1 MAKQED
7 EDDTDAGPD
16 AGSKRVSAED
26 LRNFAHEVRTPLNAL
41 LGYAELIRAECA
53 TDAADVAKI
62 ENYAAT
68 VEAAG
73 TQLLRLCDRML
84 ATDGLAS
91 QVDLVPVDIARVLE
105 KVVEMFAGI
114 ARRRGITLTFTAAS
128 DFPEVAS
135 DPVLLTEIVTNLVNN
150 ALKFTPSGGRVEVM
164 AELDR
169 HDNAVIVVISDSGKG
184 IPPDVLAKIRE
195 GKRVTTPSL
204 DGQLG
209 WGRGLVVT
217 QQLCRLLGTELDIAQ
232 KQDGGT
238 LISFRQPLAR

>member
-1 MAKQED
+1 MASH
-7 EDDTDAGPD
+7 EDDIGSGSDV
-16 AGSKRVSAED
+16 GSKLVSAED

-41 LGYAELIRAECA
+41 LGYAELIRTECA
-53 TDAADVAKI
+53 KEAEADIARI

-73 TQLLRLCDRML
+73 AQLLRLCDRML

-91 QVDLVPVDIARVLE
+91 QVDLVPVDITRVLE
-105 KVVEMFAGI
+105 KVIEMFAGI
-114 ARRRGITLTFTAAS
+114 ARRRGITLTFTADP

-150 ALKFTPSGGRVEVM
+150 ALKFTPSGGRVEVT